1 MEAEEDKKPTP
12 TLTIF
17 TFPSVFT
24 NEGDEDLPKSGI
36 RSPGRGEEELGSV
49 QITQEMVNKSLGE
62 LKLTQSIR
70 EQMATCVRGFYQ
82 AGEAMT
88 GQDFSPVHSLEMGE
102 TGTRELQS
110 RTSALC
116 IPCKWVRQAPESS
129 SSRWTLT
136 RSIRDCSKTPLL

>member
-1 MEAEEDKKPTP
+1 MEAEEDKKLTS

-70 EQMATCVRGFYQ
+70 EQMATCVRGIYR

-88 GQDFSPVHSLEMGE
+88 GQDSSPVHSLETGE

-110 RTSALC
+110 RWTFTPETSA
-116 IPCKWVRQAPESS
+116 IAQRPHYSDSS
-129 SSRWTLT
+129 
-136 RSIRDCSKTPLL
+136 LLAMLQTAGWIISAA